1 MRITAIDWYLVNQFV
16 HEEMVNSP
24 EYRAEEEKWDAIP
37 KILVVVHTD
46 EGVSGLGETP
56 RGVSVDALVREAK
69 ELLGRDPLQLE
80 LAALPISAAI
90 GGVYQAF
97 EAALVDLVGKIR
109 GVSACELLG
118 GRLAER
124 VRVSYWAGRQTPEH
138 SVRTA
143 RAALEK
149 GYTCLKIKAKQG
161 DPLVERVRAMYE
173 AAPELKII
181 IDPMQRYD
189 DVDEVIRIAKA
200 LEAFNVLCLEDPLP
214 KSNLENYQKL
224 HRETSI
230 PLALH
235 VGTMAQM
242 EQGIEAGCISIF
254 NCSPRSMFTFVAMVN
269 RAQQAGIPCWHGS
282 GVDLG
287 ILDASYLHSAAAA
300 PNCSIP
306 SDILSTPLHLDD
318 FIVEAPQRSGEW
330 MSVPTGPGLGCEL
343 DMDAVNAYLIEKGR
357 VGA

>member
-1 MRITAIDWYLVNQFV
+1 
-16 HEEMVNSP
+16 
-24 EYRAEEEKWDAIP
+24 
-37 KILVVVHTD
+37 VVHTD

-161 DPLVERVRAMYE
+161 DP
-173 AAPELKII
+173 
-181 IDPMQRYD
+181 
-189 DVDEVIRIAKA
+189 
-200 LEAFNVLCLEDPLP
+200 
-214 KSNLENYQKL
+214 
-224 HRETSI
+224 
-230 PLALH
+230 
-235 VGTMAQM
+235 
-242 EQGIEAGCISIF
+242 
-254 NCSPRSMFTFVAMVN
+254 
-269 RAQQAGIPCWHGS
+269 
-282 GVDLG
+282 
-287 ILDASYLHSAAAA
+287 
-300 PNCSIP
+300 
-306 SDILSTPLHLDD
+306 
-318 FIVEAPQRSGEW
+318 
-330 MSVPTGPGLGCEL
+330 
-343 DMDAVNAYLIEKGR
+343 
-357 VGA
+357 